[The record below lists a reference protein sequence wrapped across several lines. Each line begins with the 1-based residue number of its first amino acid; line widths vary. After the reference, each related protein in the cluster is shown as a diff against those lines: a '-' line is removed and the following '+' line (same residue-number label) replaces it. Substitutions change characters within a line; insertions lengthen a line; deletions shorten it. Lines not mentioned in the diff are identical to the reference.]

1 MNWMNKTLAAA
12 VVGFGAALS
21 VAAPADAE
29 IKIAL
34 DSPMDLKNAG
44 TSVWAHH
51 FAEHLKANG
60 MATEYFERGAL
71 GGEAEKLD
79 QASQGLLEVSMS
91 DVKAAGQMD
100 STIMAIMLPFF
111 FKDEAHLDRALREKG
126 ILDRINAGVTPK
138 GIRVLDIAFVGSAAG
153 IFNTKKAVTKMSDMS
168 DLRMR
173 ALDDVQIAVYKAWGS
188 TGTIVSWGEVPNA
201 LQTGVADGYLN
212 PPIVPLLFGHT
223 SFIKHFTNAQIIPSS
238 RAVIVSEDW
247 YQGLS
252 DKERKIVDDAAMK
265 GHAAN
270 REWVKGQGAVI
281 EKLKKAGIAV
291 TELSGAE
298 RAKFRA
304 ATEPLYGALPLP
316 DGALDAWKAAAAE

>member
-1 MNWMNKTLAAA
+1 MNWMKHTLAAA
-12 VVGFGAALS
+12 AIGIGTALT
-21 VAAPADAE
+21 VAAPAQAE

-60 MATEYFERGAL
+60 MATEFFERGAL

-79 QASQGLLEVSMS
+79 QVSQGLLEVSMS
-91 DVKAAGQMD
+91 DVKAAGKLD
-100 STIMAIMLPFF
+100 STIMAIFLPFF
-111 FKDEAHLDRALREKG
+111 FENEAHLDRALRDRG
-126 ILDRINAGVTPK
+126 MLDRINAGTTPK
-138 GIRVLDIAFVGSAAG
+138 GVRVLDVAFVGTSAG

-173 ALDDVQIAVYKAWGS
+173 ALDDVQIAIYKAWGT
-188 TGTIVSWGEVPNA
+188 TGTIVAWGEVPNA

-238 RAVIVSEDW
+238 RVAIVSEDW

-252 DKERKIVDDAAMK
+252 DKQRKIVDEAAMK
-265 GHAAN
+265 AHAAN
-270 REWVKGQGAVI
+270 REWVKSQGGVI
-281 EKLKKAGIAV
+281 EKLKKAGITV
-291 TELSGAE
+291 TELSDEE
-298 RAKFRA
+298 RGKFRA
-304 ATEPLYGALPLP
+304 ATEPLYGVLPLP
-316 DGALDAWKAAAAE
+316 EGALDAWKKAAK